1 MADRIAYEELV
12 KKLRRYR
19 DERDWRQFHT
29 PKDLAIAVT
38 TEAGEL
44 LEHFLWRTDAHALE
58 QREELEAELAD
69 VAIYL
74 LFLAD
79 ALGVDL
85 LEVADR
91 KLERNFER
99 HPVSATRG
107 RSRSDR

>member
-1 MADRIAYEELV
+1 MADRIAYDALV
-12 KKLRRYR
+12 EKLRSYR

-29 PKDLAIAVT
+29 LKDLAIAVS

-44 LEHFLWRTDAHALE
+44 LECFLWRTDAEAE
-58 QREELEAELAD
+58 AKREELEAELAD

-74 LFLAD
+74 FFLSD

-91 KLERNFER
+91 KLEQNFER
-99 HPVSATRG
+99 HPVSTTRG
-107 RSRSDR
+107 RSRSDS